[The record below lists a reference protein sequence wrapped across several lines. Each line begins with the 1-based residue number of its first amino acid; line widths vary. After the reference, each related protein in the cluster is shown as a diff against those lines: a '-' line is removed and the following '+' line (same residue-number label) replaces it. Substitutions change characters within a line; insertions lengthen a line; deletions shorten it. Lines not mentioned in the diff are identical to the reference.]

1 MLQTTC
7 HFRFRVENGTASY
20 YLGDQLMM
28 ERALGDY
35 EGGYIGLISYKTTAV
50 FNNVYVT
57 SLDKTEEDPSVPSE
71 SGSSTPSGE
80 ENPSTGA
87 VMGGAG
93 LAPGCP
99 GSRCC
104 MCVCTPTE
112 EGGLYRSIKK
122 KKEKGPTRGL
132 SPCRAFHCSL

>member
-93 LAPGCP
+93 LVLAALGA
-99 GSRCC
+99 GAV
-104 MCVCTPTE
+104 CVYARRRKKAACTV
-112 EGGLYRSIKK
+112 L
-122 KKEKGPTRGL
+122 
-132 SPCRAFHCSL
+132 